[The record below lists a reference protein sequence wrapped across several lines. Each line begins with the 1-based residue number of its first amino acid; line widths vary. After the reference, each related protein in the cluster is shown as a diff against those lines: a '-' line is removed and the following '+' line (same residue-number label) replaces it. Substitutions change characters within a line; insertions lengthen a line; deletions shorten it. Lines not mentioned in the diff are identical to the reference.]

1 MLQSGLDRP
10 GQWLAIVG
18 AGGGLGHLGVQF
30 ARARGLRVVG
40 VDARDEG
47 LELARRHGADIIA
60 DARRPKD
67 LVVAEVRRAI
77 ASYSSSASASAAQD
91 DEHSSDDHGGADATL
106 VLSEAPGAA
115 ALGCALTRMHGRL
128 VQIAQPELVSI
139 PFQELVFRD
148 IRLRGSVLCS
158 PRESEDMMRLVAELR
173 AGGGT
178 GFEVTTVPFRGL
190 GSVVE
195 LVRFVESGRLSGKAV
210 VVVDEDQVGVWKV

>member
-1 MLQSGLDRP
+1 M
-10 GQWLAIVG
+10 G

-30 ARARGLRVVG
+30 ARAWGLRVVG

-47 LELARRHGADIIA
+47 LELARRHGADIVA

-77 ASYSSSASASAAQD
+77 ASYSSTSASVAED
-91 DEHSSDDHGGADATL
+91 DENSSDDHGGADATL

-128 VQIAQPELVSI
+128 VQIAQPELVSV

-158 PRESEDMMRLVAELR
+158 PCESEDMVRLVAELR
-173 AGGGT
+173 ATKRT
-178 GFEVTTVPFRGL
+178 GFEVSTVPFRGL
-190 GSVVE
+190 DSVAE

-210 VVVDEDQVGVWKV
+210 VIVDEDQVGVSKV